1 MAKVQRGGNLRM
13 KIVDTRD
20 DVHKEI
26 IRRVKRITGT
36 GTLAKILDFIRSC
49 TD

>member
-1 MAKVQRGGNLRM
+1 M
-13 KIVDTRD
+13 KTVDTRED
-20 DVHKEI
+20 LRREI

-36 GTLAKILDFIRSC
+36 GTLAKIFEFVRSC